1 MSGRRNK
8 SSAMIQSFKKI
19 NSIKGTLTFKG
30 DKSIS
35 HRALLISSLAK
46 GKSIIKNLSESDDV
60 KSTIKCLIDLGIQVE
75 YKNGI
80 HSITGKG
87 YKGFHASQK
96 SLDAGNSGTTA
107 RLLTGILSAQNFES
121 EIIGDK
127 SLSTR
132 PMNRIIE
139 PLTQMGT
146 NLNSN
151 NGKLPIKISSSNNFR
166 AINYF
171 LPVPSAQVKSSILL
185 AGLHLEEQSSVVET
199 TATRNHTEN
208 LLGLSV
214 ERDGTKIK
222 SFVSRKNYPDAKE
235 YFIPG
240 DVSSA
245 MFFIVLAL
253 IVRDSELIIKD
264 ISLNPT
270 RTECLN
276 ILKQMGGRIQI
287 DLKGVSNNEVF
298 GDVIVKSSRL
308 SNIII
313 RKEIIPLIIDEI
325 PILAI
330 AGIFAEGNYELRGA
344 SELRVK
350 ESDRI
355 KAICKNLLKIGLTID
370 EHEDGFSVI
379 GLPKNIAQTFE
390 SFYDHRI
397 AMAFAILSSLL
408 DSGGNVDKFECVSV
422 SNPEFLN
429 QLRTVS
435 S

>member
-1 MSGRRNK
+1 
-8 SSAMIQSFKKI
+8 
-19 NSIKGTLTFKG
+19 
-30 DKSIS
+30 
-35 HRALLISSLAK
+35 
-46 GKSIIKNLSESDDV
+46 
-60 KSTIKCLIDLGIQVE
+60 
-75 YKNGI
+75 
-80 HSITGKG
+80 
-87 YKGFHASQK
+87 
-96 SLDAGNSGTTA
+96 
-107 RLLTGILSAQNFES
+107 
-121 EIIGDK
+121 
-127 SLSTR
+127 
-132 PMNRIIE
+132 
-139 PLTQMGT
+139 
-146 NLNSN
+146 
-151 NGKLPIKISSSNNFR
+151 
-166 AINYF
+166 
-171 LPVPSAQVKSSILL
+171 
-185 AGLHLEEQSSVVET
+185 
-199 TATRNHTEN
+199 
-208 LLGLSV
+208 
-214 ERDGTKIK
+214 
-222 SFVSRKNYPDAKE
+222 
-235 YFIPG
+235 
-240 DVSSA
+240 

-330 AGIFAEGNYELRGA
+330 AGIFADGNYELRGA

-422 SNPEFLN
+422 SNPGFLN
-429 QLRTVS
+429 QLRAVS

>member
-1 MSGRRNK
+1 MNNHPWLK
-8 SSAMIQSFKKI
+8 Q
-19 NSIKGTLTFKG
+19 
-30 DKSIS
+30 
-35 HRALLISSLAK
+35 LL
-46 GKSIIKNLSESDDV
+46 
-60 KSTIKCLIDLGIQVE
+60 
-75 YKNGI
+75 
-80 HSITGKG
+80 H
-87 YKGFHASQK
+87 
-96 SLDAGNSGTTA
+96 
-107 RLLTGILSAQNFES
+107 
-121 EIIGDK
+121 EII
-127 SLSTR
+127 
-132 PMNRIIE
+132 
-139 PLTQMGT
+139 Q
-146 NLNSN
+146 
-151 NGKLPIKISSSNNFR
+151 KICWD
-166 AINYF
+166 Y
-171 LPVPSAQVKSSILL
+171 
-185 AGLHLEEQSSVVET
+185 QSRET
-199 TATRNHTEN
+199 
-208 LLGLSV
+208 
-214 ERDGTKIK
+214 GTKIK

-330 AGIFAEGNYELRGA
+330 AGIFADGNYELRGA

-379 GLPKNIAQTFE
+379 GLPK
-390 SFYDHRI
+390 
-397 AMAFAILSSLL
+397 ILLKHLKVFTITGLRWLL
-408 DSGGNVDKFECVSV
+408 QFCHPYLIVVEMWINLNVCQFPIPDF
-422 SNPEFLN
+422 
-429 QLRTVS
+429 
-435 S
+435 